1 MLPTSYNDSVK
12 RRGCITVLKEKV
24 SNVIR
29 IILAD
34 SNSRNL
40 LGFLVI
46 NLTFAFVELFYGV
59 WTNSLGL
66 ISDSF
71 HMFFDCTGNSKQ
83 YRSSIELCSEN
94 YLNIHP
100 CIACEFNNKGSLNDA
115 RNDLLILLIGLLA
128 GLVASVIT
136 KWRSNDKYSFG
147 YVRAEILAGFINGL
161 FLLFISFF
169 ILSEAVERLV
179 EPPEV
184 KHDLLL
190 LVAILG
196 KLLKLK
202 RIC

>member
-1 MLPTSYNDSVK
+1 M
-12 RRGCITVLKEKV
+12 LKEKV

-83 YRSSIELCSEN
+83 YGSSIDSEN
-94 YLNIHP
+94 HF
-100 CIACEFNNKGSLNDA
+100 IACEFHKRSLNDA
-115 RNDLLILLIGLLA
+115 FAKAPDVDNTRGSTSI
-128 GLVASVIT
+128 
-136 KWRSNDKYSFG
+136 
-147 YVRAEILAGFINGL
+147 
-161 FLLFISFF
+161 
-169 ILSEAVERLV
+169 
-179 EPPEV
+179 
-184 KHDLLL
+184 H
-190 LVAILG
+190 
-196 KLLKLK
+196 
-202 RIC
+202 IC

>member
-83 YRSSIELCSEN
+83 YRSCIELSIYKFTSILHVN
-94 YLNIHP
+94 
-100 CIACEFNNKGSLNDA
+100 
-115 RNDLLILLIGLLA
+115 LIN
-128 GLVASVIT
+128 V
-136 KWRSNDKYSFG
+136 
-147 YVRAEILAGFINGL
+147 
-161 FLLFISFF
+161 
-169 ILSEAVERLV
+169 
-179 EPPEV
+179 P
-184 KHDLLL
+184 
-190 LVAILG
+190 
-196 KLLKLK
+196 
-202 RIC
+202 

>member
-83 YRSSIELCSEN
+83 YRSSIELC
-94 YLNIHP
+94 YIHP

-184 KHDLLL
+184 KHERLLP
-190 LVAILG
+190 VSILG
-196 KLLKLK
+196 KHITFK
-202 RIC
+202 RIG

>member
-1 MLPTSYNDSVK
+1 M
-12 RRGCITVLKEKV
+12 LKEKV

-71 HMFFDCTGNSKQ
+71 HMFFDCTGNSK

-94 YLNIHP
+94 YLIFTIVLHVN
-100 CIACEFNNKGSLNDA
+100 
-115 RNDLLILLIGLLA
+115 LIIK
-128 GLVASVIT
+128 V
-136 KWRSNDKYSFG
+136 
-147 YVRAEILAGFINGL
+147 
-161 FLLFISFF
+161 
-169 ILSEAVERLV
+169 
-179 EPPEV
+179 P
-184 KHDLLL
+184 
-190 LVAILG
+190 
-196 KLLKLK
+196 
-202 RIC
+202 

>member
-83 YRSSIELCSEN
+83 HRSSIELCSEN
-94 YLNIHP
+94 Y
-100 CIACEFNNKGSLNDA
+100 
-115 RNDLLILLIGLLA
+115 
-128 GLVASVIT
+128 
-136 KWRSNDKYSFG
+136 
-147 YVRAEILAGFINGL
+147 
-161 FLLFISFF
+161 FLLHVNLIND
-169 ILSEAVERLV
+169 
-179 EPPEV
+179 P
-184 KHDLLL
+184 
-190 LVAILG
+190 
-196 KLLKLK
+196 
-202 RIC
+202 

>member
-1 MLPTSYNDSVK
+1 M
-12 RRGCITVLKEKV
+12 LKEKV

-83 YRSSIELCSEN
+83 YRSSIELIFTPVLHVN
-94 YLNIHP
+94 
-100 CIACEFNNKGSLNDA
+100 
-115 RNDLLILLIGLLA
+115 LINVPLMM
-128 GLVASVIT
+128 LVM
-136 KWRSNDKYSFG
+136 
-147 YVRAEILAGFINGL
+147 
-161 FLLFISFF
+161 
-169 ILSEAVERLV
+169 
-179 EPPEV
+179 
-184 KHDLLL
+184 
-190 LVAILG
+190 
-196 KLLKLK
+196 
-202 RIC
+202 IC